1 MLDINHRAHQIFLNY
16 MKDFVFE
23 QYMPE
28 YEPLLLE
35 ALAFDLTFVEYNY
48 NENVLRYATHKY
60 GLSHDPEIREQL
72 EEYLSS

>member
-1 MLDINHRAHQIFLNY
+1 

-23 QYMPE
+23 QYILE

-60 GLSHDPEIREQL
+60 GLSSDPEIREQL